1 MVEEKQ
7 NLSIVDEA
15 KKVRDEIRAENDRRE
30 SILRQEEKLRAES
43 MLASSAGQPQE
54 IKPAPEDTPKQYA
67 DKVMR
72 GEIKAK

>member
-1 MVEEKQ
+1 MAEEKQ

-30 SILRQEEKLRAES
+30 SILRQEEKLRAEG

-54 IKPAPEDTPKQYA
+54 IKAAPVETAKEYA
-67 DKVMR
+67 ERVMR
-72 GEIKAK
+72 NQIK